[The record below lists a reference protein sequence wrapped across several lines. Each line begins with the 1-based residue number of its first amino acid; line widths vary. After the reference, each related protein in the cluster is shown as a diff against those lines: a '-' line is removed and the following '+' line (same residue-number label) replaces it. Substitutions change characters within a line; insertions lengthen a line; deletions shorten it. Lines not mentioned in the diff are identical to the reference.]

1 MREILFRGKRI
12 DNGEWVYGSSFRL
25 NEKLN
30 PFIMLINR
38 GGESYEVDNDARGL
52 YTGLKDKNGTWI
64 FEGDILRYSE
74 QSEHFRYLNNVCFAV
89 FYDNLNACFA
99 VERYVNGNYECKKR
113 LTAFNPSEHLEVIGN
128 IHDNPE
134 LLEGEHNG

>member
-1 MREILFRGKRI
+1 MREILFRGKSSYTGVWVEGYFSMEVGRI
-12 DNGEWVYGSSFRL
+12 PYLQWLEAVILDTVGE
-25 NEKLN
+25 
-30 PFIMLINR
+30 
-38 GGESYEVDNDARGL
+38 
-52 YTGLKDKNGTWI
+52 YTGLTDKNGKKI

-113 LTAFNPSEHLEVIGN
+113 LAAFNPSEHLEVIGN

-134 LLEGEHNG
+134 LLEGE